1 MGGCVALPSR
11 SKSEENEGIR
21 VRMGAQCVL
30 KVRCASG
37 VGLNLVPS
45 LLQHPTAMRHGESSC
60 LDIPPDIQIY
70 QISPISNPLTVFM

>member
-37 VGLNLVPS
+37 SEPGTITVTVSPPS
-45 LLQHPTAMRHGESSC
+45 QTLS
-60 LDIPPDIQIY
+60 PDNGGVHTY
-70 QISPISNPLTVFM
+70 VCTDVCHVVAD